1 MAQIA
6 LENAKKAAPD
16 ARIVKEEYRVVNGNK
31 VIYLEMEGTIQGI
44 KFKYL
49 GYYYSGRS
57 GSTQYLTYTGANL
70 VGEYKK
76 DIERFLNGFTVQH

>member
-49 GYYYSGRS
+49 GYYYSDRS